1 MNKIK
6 LKAPAKINLSLS
18 IKGLREDGFHEL
30 EMIMQSISLYD
41 YITLEKI
48 EKGIEI
54 SCDDIRIPTDSNNLA
69 YQAAELIIKN
79 YNLDK
84 GVKISIEKNIPLAAG
99 LAGGSTDAA
108 AVLKAMSKL
117 FSLNL
122 NKKELYK
129 LAKEIGS
136 DVSFCIYGGTALAT
150 SRGEKITQLANIEK
164 NHLVLVT
171 PTVEVSTAA
180 IYKAYDKK
188 EINLKIPTEKLVKDI
203 NKNKNIDCSLPFA
216 NELEKVTEKRIE
228 EVNLIKDKLREFSP
242 ELVLMS
248 GSGPSVF
255 AIVKNEKEA
264 DRILNNWSRENDFI
278 YKCHTI
284 KKQIN

>member
-18 IKGLREDGFHEL
+18 INGLREDGFHEL
-30 EMIMQSISLYD
+30 EMIMQAVSLYD

-54 SCDDIRIPTDSNNLA
+54 HCDDKRIPTDYNNLA
-69 YQAAELIIKN
+69 YQAAELIINKYDIN
-79 YNLDK
+79 K
-84 GVKISIEKNIPLAAG
+84 GIKINIEKNIPLAAG

-108 AVLKAMSKL
+108 AVLKGITKL

-122 NKKELYK
+122 AKKELYN

-164 NHLVLVT
+164 NYLVLVT
-171 PTVEVSTAA
+171 PPVEVSTAA

-216 NELEKVTEKRIE
+216 NELEKVTEKRIK
-228 EVNLIKDKLREFSP
+228 EVNLIKENFRKFSP

-255 AIVKNEKEA
+255 AIVKNEKKA
-264 DRILNNWSRENDFI
+264 N
-278 YKCHTI
+278 TI
-284 KKQIN
+284 VKN

>member
-18 IKGLREDGFHEL
+18 INGLREDGFHEL
-30 EMIMQSISLYD
+30 EMIMQAVSLYD

-54 SCDDIRIPTDSNNLA
+54 HCDDKRIPIDYNNLA
-69 YQAAELIIKN
+69 YQAAELIINKYSIN
-79 YNLDK
+79 R
-84 GVKISIEKNIPLAAG
+84 GIKIIIEKNIPLAAG

-108 AVLKAMSKL
+108 AVLKGISKL

-122 NKKELYK
+122 AKKKLYN

-136 DVSFCIYGGTALAT
+136 DVSFCTYGGTALAT

-164 NHLVLVT
+164 NYLVLVT
-171 PTVEVSTAA
+171 PPVEVSTAA

-216 NELEKVTEKRIE
+216 NELEKVTEKRIK
-228 EVNLIKDKLREFSP
+228 EVKLIKENLRKFSP

-255 AIVKNEKEA
+255 AIVKDEKKA
-264 DRILNNWSRENDFI
+264 NKIVKNWSREDDFI
-278 YKCHTI
+278 YKCYTL
-284 KKQIN
+284 KAEIN